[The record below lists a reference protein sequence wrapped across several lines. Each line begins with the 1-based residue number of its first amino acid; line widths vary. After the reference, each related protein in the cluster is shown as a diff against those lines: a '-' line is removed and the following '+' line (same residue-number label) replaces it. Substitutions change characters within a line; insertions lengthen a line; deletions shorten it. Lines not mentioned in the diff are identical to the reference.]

1 MVCFFFVD
9 NTKQNVKKISS
20 NASWEAIYV
29 NYNKLNELSDG
40 DSATLALIDSGISEF
55 QKNSVKKIKSYV

>member
-1 MVCFFFVD
+1 M
-9 NTKQNVKKISS
+9 KKISS